1 MSDFIKLTTTSELP
15 ANNEAREFTLGDK
28 AICVAN
34 VNGQITAMDNV
45 CLHRG
50 GPIGQGVIEH
60 GKVICPWHGWGWDPV
75 TGEAA
80 HNSNAKVPVYPIKV
94 EGDDVLIQ
102 L

>member
-1 MSDFIKLTTTSELP
+1 MSDYIKLTTKSELP
-15 ANNEAREFTLGDK
+15 PINEAREFTIGDK
-28 AICVAN
+28 MVCIAN

-50 GPIGQGVIEH
+50 GPIGQGVIDG
-60 GKVICPWHGWGWDPV
+60 GKVICPWHGWGWDPA

-80 HNSNAKVPVYPIKV
+80 HNRNAKVPVYPIKI

-102 L
+102 F